1 MPDPLSFRIKKLFD
15 RYIHDPIT
23 AINVTKRTSVGVG
36 GVQTVIA
43 DRTFIEEDSTT
54 RTSAMTAF
62 DTANEV
68 KAVIA
73 TGIST
78 FNEDTTT
85 NIDRLLFAHYTYDS
99 GNDAS
104 YAVINAAD
112 LTGLADQADLASSD
126 AFEVIGIARLVGPT
140 EGTLGT
146 LGGYNLKVSKPSGF
160 GGA

>member
-1 MPDPLSFRIKKLFD
+1 MLCYDFQASYD
-15 RYIHDPIT
+15 RFESTIRFADDPIT

-85 NIDRLLFAHYTYDS
+85 NIDYCLPITPTTLKT
-99 GNDAS
+99 
-104 YAVINAAD
+104 
-112 LTGLADQADLASSD
+112 LAMQ
-126 AFEVIGIARLVGPT
+126 
-140 EGTLGT
+140 
-146 LGGYNLKVSKPSGF
+146 
-160 GGA
+160 